1 MPHSSPQPPET
12 GPDDADG
19 KAAQRRIDPA
29 QALVIVTRKLPAR
42 VEARMGELFTC
53 RFADPEDRA
62 MDRDALAA
70 AMREAVIL
78 VPTVT
83 DRIDAALIDAAG
95 PQLRLI
101 ANYGNGVD
109 NIDLK
114 AAHARGII
122 VTNTPNVLSEDTADL
137 AMALILAVPRR
148 VIEGAS
154 VLRDDQSWAGWS
166 PTWMLGRR
174 LKGLKLGILGMGRV
188 GTAVARRA
196 RAFGL
201 SVHYHNRNRVP
212 ETVEI
217 ELDAHYWPSL
227 DLMLP
232 QIDILSIN
240 CPSTPS
246 TFHLLSARR
255 IALMKPDAYLV
266 NTARGDVVDEEALI
280 AALASGRLAGAGLD
294 VFQHEPKID
303 RRLMKLV
310 NAGKAILLPHMSSAT
325 ADARNEMGDRVLINI
340 RTFLDGHRPPDRV
353 LEAFL

>member
-1 MPHSSPQPPET
+1 MIESNNNQS
-12 GPDDADG
+12 GSG
-19 KAAQRRIDPA
+19 KPA
-29 QALVIVTRKLPAR
+29 PVIIVTRMLPAR
-42 VEARMGELFTC
+42 VEARMAELFDC
-53 RFADPEDRA
+53 RFQSDDTP
-62 MDRDALAA
+62 MT
-70 AMREAVIL
+70 REELEGSMAVATVL

-83 DRIDAALIDAAG
+83 DHIDAELMEAAG
-95 PQLRLI
+95 PQLKLI

-114 AAHARGII
+114 AAAERGII

-154 VLRDDQSWAGWS
+154 VLREDQTWAGWS
-166 PTWMLGRR
+166 PTWMLGQR
-174 LKGLKLGILGMGRV
+174 LRGKKLGILGMGRV

-196 RAFGL
+196 KAFGL
-201 SVHYHNRNRVP
+201 DIHYHNRKPVQVAT
-212 ETVEI
+212 ET
-217 ELDAHYWPSL
+217 ELGATYWDSF
-227 DLMLP
+227 DQMLP

-255 IALMKPDAYLV
+255 IALMKPTCFV
-266 NTARGDVVDEEALI
+266 INTARGDIIDEEAMI
-280 AALASGRLAGAGLD
+280 AALANDKLAGAGLD
-294 VFQHEPKID
+294 VFSHEPKID

-310 NAGKAILLPHMSSAT
+310 NAGKAVILPHMSSAT
-325 ADARNEMGDRVLINI
+325 LDARQEMGDRVLINI

-353 LEAFL
+353 LDVLL

>member
-1 MPHSSPQPPET
+1 MEEAATTGEAAAGQPL
-12 GPDDADG
+12 
-19 KAAQRRIDPA
+19 AQP
-29 QALVIVTRKLPAR
+29 LVFVTRKLPER
-42 VEARMGELFTC
+42 VEARMAELFRC
-53 RFADPEDRA
+53 RFSDDDRPLP
-62 MDRDALAA
+62 REELAA
-70 AMREAVIL
+70 AMRTATVL

-83 DRIDAALIDAAG
+83 DRIDAALIEGAG

-148 VIEGAS
+148 IIEGAS
-154 VLRDDQSWAGWS
+154 VLREDQIWAGWS

-188 GTAVARRA
+188 GSAVARRA

-201 SVHYHNRNRVP
+201 EIHYHNRRPVP
-212 ETVEI
+212 A
-217 ELDAHYWPSL
+217 ELAAELSATHWPSL
-227 DLMLP
+227 DQMLP
-232 QIDILSIN
+232 QIDILSVN
-240 CPSTPS
+240 CPSTPA

-255 IALMKPDAYLV
+255 IALMKPDAHVV
-266 NTARGDVVDEEALI
+266 NTARGDIVDEEALI
-280 AALASGRLAGAGLD
+280 AALAEGRLAGAGLD

-310 NAGKAILLPHMSSAT
+310 NAGKAVILPHMSSAT
-325 ADARNEMGDRVLINI
+325 AAARNEMGERVLINI
-340 RTFLDGHRPPDRV
+340 RTVLDGHRPPDRV

>member
-1 MPHSSPQPPET
+1 M
-12 GPDDADG
+12 
-19 KAAQRRIDPA
+19 I
-29 QALVIVTRKLPAR
+29 IVTRKLPTR
-42 VEARMGELFTC
+42 VETRMAQLFDC
-53 RFADPEDRA
+53 RFRADDTPMSREE
-62 MDRDALAA
+62 LAA
-70 AMREAVIL
+70 AVHIADVL

-83 DRIDAALIDAAG
+83 DYIDAQLINNAG
-95 PQLRLI
+95 PNLKLI

-114 AAHARGII
+114 ATAARGII

-154 VLRDDQSWAGWS
+154 VLREDQSWAGWS
-166 PTWMLGRR
+166 PTWMLGQR
-174 LKGLKLGILGMGRV
+174 LRGKKLGILGMGRV

-196 RAFGL
+196 KAFGL
-201 SVHYHNRNRVP
+201 EIHYHNREPVQAST
-212 ETVEI
+212 ET
-217 ELDAHYWPSL
+217 ELGATYWDSF
-227 DLMLP
+227 DQMLP

-255 IALMKPDAYLV
+255 IALMKPTSFV
-266 NTARGDVVDEEALI
+266 INTARGDIIDEEAMI
-280 AALASGRLAGAGLD
+280 AALANDRLAGAGLD
-294 VFQHEPKID
+294 VFSHEPKID

-310 NAGKAILLPHMSSAT
+310 NSGKAVILPHMSSAT
-325 ADARNEMGDRVLINI
+325 LDARHEMGDRVVINI

-353 LEAFL
+353 LDVLL

>member
-1 MPHSSPQPPET
+1 MIENKNNQNSVPQTAPV
-12 GPDDADG
+12 
-19 KAAQRRIDPA
+19 I
-29 QALVIVTRKLPAR
+29 IVTRQLPAR
-42 VEARMGELFTC
+42 VETRMGQLFDC
-53 RFADPEDRA
+53 RF
-62 MDRDALAA
+62 RDDDTPMSREELAEALANA
-70 AMREAVIL
+70 TVL

-83 DRIDAALIDAAG
+83 DRIDAELIANAG
-95 PQLRLI
+95 PKLKLI

-114 AAHARGII
+114 AAAAAGII

-154 VLRDDQSWAGWS
+154 VLREDQTWAGWS
-166 PTWMLGRR
+166 PTWMLGQR
-174 LKGLKLGILGMGRV
+174 LRGKKLGILGMGRV

-196 RAFGL
+196 KAFGL
-201 SVHYHNRNRVP
+201 EIHYHNRKPVQ
-212 ETVEI
+212 EAVEI
-217 ELDAHYWPSL
+217 ELGATYWNSF
-227 DLMLP
+227 DQMLP

-255 IALMKPDAYLV
+255 IALMKTSSFV
-266 NTARGDVVDEEALI
+266 INTARGDIIDEEAMI
-280 AALASGRLAGAGLD
+280 TALANDKLAGAGLD
-294 VFQHEPKID
+294 VFSHEPKID

-310 NAGKAILLPHMSSAT
+310 NAGKAVILPHMSSAT
-325 ADARNEMGDRVLINI
+325 LDARHEMGDRVIINI

-353 LEAFL
+353 LDVLL